1 MPDVLT
7 LQECREAVLSEA
19 DWAPA
24 QSASFL
30 AELDRFIWQAMLRV
44 AARVPGLFAS
54 RLRLYTQPVVEN
66 ASTTDDRL
74 STVVGEAMVLYRGT
88 TNPDRT
94 PWNLNGFWDSRH
106 IWTRGADGVTHRFQS
121 HEWWLD
127 GELGTSERVSLDRP
141 YPGNTATD
149 LTYMVFTDP
158 YLLASDVMQVLSV
171 RRFDPVTETFL
182 ALAPITEQDFEE
194 RFTGIPAD
202 GTNAVPFYWAPAS
215 SHDRLHVRHPPRRT
229 PTVTNAGAWTTDEPG
244 TWRARYTICWGRRD
258 LDARDQL
265 GQYDPVWESPAS
277 PPSAV
282 YTTTA
287 GGGGAALIDLPS
299 IDYIANYAGLP
310 ASSDRNTRSGYRIRV
325 YVQRVTSAAASP
337 VTENAGYHLL
347 AEVDANA
354 GEYLHDGSRTPVYER
369 PLKTNQH
376 WFGLHIWPHSSQR
389 VELDVRAVL
398 QPRPFYVA
406 EDVLDVPPGAI
417 DLVVLDARRRLATK
431 LQQAPVAA
439 ELEALLEKRIS
450 EILRSERRTITR
462 VRRGPMVP
470 AGYRGDGASIDPEY
484 YWLPFEVPPPTWR

>member
-30 AELDRFIWQAMLRV
+30 AELDRFIWQSMLRI
-44 AARVPGLFAS
+44 AGRVPALFAS

-66 ASTTDDRL
+66 ASTSGDRL
-74 STVVGEAMVLYRGT
+74 ATVVGEAMVLYRST
-88 TNPDRT
+88 ADADRT
-94 PWNLNGFWDSRH
+94 PWNLSGFWDSRH
-106 IWTRGADGVTHRFQS
+106 IWTRGSDGITHRFQS

-127 GELGTSERVSLDRP
+127 GELGTTERVSLDRP
-141 YPGNTATD
+141 YPGDTAAD
-149 LTYMVFTDP
+149 LTYTVFTDP

-182 ALAPITEQDFEE
+182 DLQGVTEQEYENRYTGAPI
-194 RFTGIPAD
+194 D
-202 GTNAVPFYWAPAS
+202 GTNNVPFIWAPSS
-215 SHDRLHVRHPPRRT
+215 SHARLHARQAPRRT
-229 PTVTNAGAWTTDEPG
+229 PTVTNTGAWTTDEPG

-299 IDYIANYAGLP
+299 IDYISNYAGLP

-325 YVQRVTSAAASP
+325 YVQRVTSSSASP

-354 GEYLHDGSRTPVYER
+354 GEYSHDGSRTPVYER
-369 PLKTNQH
+369 PLKANQH
-376 WFGLHIWPHSSQR
+376 WFGLRVWPHASQR
-389 VELDVRAVL
+389 CELDVRVVL

-406 EDVLDVPPGAI
+406 EDVLNIPPGAI
-417 DLVVLDARRRLATK
+417 DLVVMEARRRLANK

-439 ELEALLEKRIS
+439 EMEAMLEKRIG
-450 EILRSERRTITR
+450 EILRSERVTISR
-462 VRRGPMVP
+462 VRRGPSIP
-470 AGYRGDGASIDPEY
+470 TGYRSDGATTIDPEY
-484 YWLPFEVPPPTWR
+484 FWLPFEVPPGR